1 MTSTT
6 AYPELGLLDDAL
18 ERTQDTVLLLDETED
33 WGLSEHSPKDPE
45 PNAEGVFPGV
55 PLS

>member
-1 MTSTT
+1 MTSTS
-6 AYPELGLLDDAL
+6 AYPELGLPDDAL
-18 ERTQDTVLLLDETED
+18 ERTQDAVLLLDETED
-33 WGLSEHSPKDPE
+33 WSLSEHSPEDPE